1 MNILTN
7 VTVGFEIP
15 GENKKVQNCLLTF
28 VNKESNKD
36 AALTS
41 RDDTCGL
48 RTTPLAR
55 MFTPGISKM
64 LDTNRG
70 KIASMLV
77 YDLESH
83 DQHSIKGRKKK
94 LL

>member
-48 RTTPLAR
+48 RTTPLAHVYTGDFQDAR
-55 MFTPGISKM
+55 YQPRKNCF
-64 LDTNRG
+64 N
-70 KIASMLV
+70 ASLRLRV
-77 YDLESH
+77 T
-83 DQHSIKGRKKK
+83 
-94 LL
+94 